1 MQIDPKNRLINA
13 HPDLV
18 RVIKRAAEL
27 TTVPF
32 RVGETIRSRERQMQ
46 LVAGGKSTTMN
57 SRHLAH
63 KVDGKSRAVDLIAFP
78 DLDKDGV
85 IDDNELS
92 WIWNYYVQ
100 IAKAVKQAAAELKIP
115 VEWGGDW
122 KTFKDGP
129 HFQLPWKEYP

>member
-1 MQIDPKNRLINA
+1 MQIDPKNRLISA
-13 HPDLV
+13 HPDLA

-92 WIWNYYVQ
+92 WIWNYYAQ

-115 VEWGGDW
+115 IEWGGDW

>member
-1 MQIDPKNRLINA
+1 MIIDAKNRLASA
-13 HPDLV
+13 HPDLAKVV
-18 RVIKRAAEL
+18 RRAAQL

-32 RVGETIRSRERQMQ
+32 RVGETIRTRERQMQ
-46 LVAGGKSTTMN
+46 LVATGSSTTMN

-63 KVDGKSRAVDLIAFP
+63 KLDGKSRAVDLIAFP

-85 IDDNELS
+85 MDNDELS
-92 WIWNYYVQ
+92 WVWNYYAQ
-100 IAKAVKQAAAELKIP
+100 IAKAMKQAAAELKIP
-115 VEWGGDW
+115 LEWGGDW